1 MKLNSVKM
9 DKNRKQLEE
18 RAAWAL
24 CIIVTVI
31 VFGATNIAY
40 LGWRFENFWSKTV
53 WLSVAGVITL
63 AGIAAIIKII
73 ERLNRK

>member
-1 MKLNSVKM
+1 M

-40 LGWRFENFWSKTV
+40 LGWRYENFGVRPCGSR
-53 WLSVAGVITL
+53 WLA
-63 AGIAAIIKII
+63 
-73 ERLNRK
+73 

>member
-1 MKLNSVKM
+1 M

-40 LGWRFENFWSKTV
+40 LGWRYENFWSKTV
-53 WLSVAGVITL
+53 
-63 AGIAAIIKII
+63 
-73 ERLNRK
+73 